1 MDETELHVILATS
14 QEVKKAIQMKQKGR
28 QFYKGGAK
36 GKGRGS
42 PWQEYIK
49 DKKKTNIEQLK
60 LRTRCARCGTVGHWA
75 PECMS
80 PPDDRRAAASTS
92 SQSTSSKPPS
102 TSSAGGQSWYVAS
115 PNLCSWNLLGKL
127 FFEFRV

>member
-1 MDETELHVILATS
+1 MDETELQVILATS

-42 PWQEYIK
+42 PCQDYIK
-49 DKKKTNIEQLK
+49 DKKKTHIEQLK
-60 LRTRCARCGTVGHWA
+60 LRTRCARYSTVGHWA

-92 SQSTSSKPPS
+92 SLLRAPVQSRLQQVLQGAR
-102 TSSAGGQSWYVAS
+102 AGM
-115 PNLCSWNLLGKL
+115 LLRRI
-127 FFEFRV
+127 FAP